1 MALSLTDS
9 RIALPTTVT
18 PNMIDDEL
26 LEKAAQ
32 LINILSHPNNAIA
45 LWVAATGLIA
55 GAYLA
60 APLL

>member
-1 MALSLTDS
+1 ML
-9 RIALPTTVT
+9 
-18 PNMIDDEL
+18 DDEL

-32 LINILSHPNNAIA
+32 LIDMLNHPNNALA